1 MLARSRIHSG
11 NASAAKQAVL
21 SLKEQFERLGLTRF
35 LSNIDALLCRIAL
48 LTDDTMFVRS
58 WYREKAPKNVIRT
71 DTLKRY
77 QYITQAMAELSLGDN
92 EAALLTLAPLE
103 PFFEI
108 CGRHIDRIHLKILSA
123 AAKMRLK
130 NKGWKTDLCCAVEI
144 VQNYH
149 FVRTISEYGVL
160 VLPMLEALNY
170 AGDKAF
176 LEGVIQASR
185 TMAVFYPNFLQ
196 QASGIAQKLT
206 DAEMQVLRL
215 LCADKSNAE
224 IGEILDIK
232 LATVKSHISHILSK
246 MGVSRRSEAKT
257 AARLCGIKRQTH

>member
-21 SLKEQFERLGLTRF
+21 SLKERFERLGLTRF

-58 WYREKAPKNVIRT
+58 WYREKAQKNVIRT

-108 CGRHIDRIHLKILSA
+108 CGRHIDWIHLKILSA

-130 NKGWKTDLCCAVEI
+130 NKDWKTDLCCAVEI
-144 VQNYH
+144 AQNYH

-176 LEGVIQASR
+176 WKRLYRRRARWRCFIRTFCSR
-185 TMAVFYPNFLQ
+185 HR
-196 QASGIAQKLT
+196 
-206 DAEMQVLRL
+206 VLR
-215 LCADKSNAE
+215 KSLPTRKCRCFVCFVRTRAMR
-224 IGEILDIK
+224 K
-232 LATVKSHISHILSK
+232 SVKF
-246 MGVSRRSEAKT
+246 
-257 AARLCGIKRQTH
+257 